1 MLRLLKKRQK
11 KKVLFAIMHC
21 QVHMEQ
27 SGELEPFR
35 NIWRGTT
42 FFGYY
47 HNLYIRMSVC
57 LYIEFSLPGVSFRLA
72 TFGFN
77 ILIAAFGQKKI
88 NIEPLQKRKKGKFK
102 FTLASYSP

>member
-1 MLRLLKKRQK
+1 MSLYRILL
-11 KKVLFAIMHC
+11 
-21 QVHMEQ
+21 
-27 SGELEPFR
+27 
-35 NIWRGTT
+35 
-42 FFGYY
+42 
-47 HNLYIRMSVC
+47 
-57 LYIEFSLPGVSFRLA
+57 VSFRLA